1 MKSIM
6 QEGSSVM
13 KAIEQAWIKAGK
25 PAEFSIKVLEEAQK
39 NFLGLT
45 LRSAKIALFF
55 DEKTSKGNEPHRVT
69 RHFTTHQNQPQREQ
83 REHREPR
90 EPRQRD
96 QNRDFQEIRETREPR
111 ETPHREQREQQ
122 PREQREPR
130 EHKQFTPQWNDAMIQ
145 EARLWMSTVLDEMQ
159 KPVPF
164 TVDTNNMFL
173 KITFASSIIDPKDK
187 EKHFFASCAT
197 LLLETLKRKFR
208 VPLRGHK
215 IILTYPAS

>member
-6 QEGSSVM
+6 QEGSSVT

-25 PAEFSIKVLEEAQK
+25 PAEFSVKVLEEAQK

-55 DEKTSKGNEPHRVT
+55 DEKTQKGNEPQRVT
-69 RHFTTHQNQPQREQ
+69 RQFTTHQNQPPREQ
-83 REHREPR
+83 REYR

-96 QNRDFQEIRETREPR
+96 QQREFQEAREVREPR
-111 ETPHREQREQQ
+111 EQQHREPREQQ
-122 PREQREPR
+122 VREVREPR
-130 EHKQFTPQWNDAMIQ
+130 EHKQYAPQWNDAMVQ
-145 EARLWMSTVLDEMQ
+145 EARMWMSTVLDEMQ

-173 KITFASSIIDPKDK
+173 KITFASSVIDPKDK